1 MRAYY
6 ILQFNARALPGKE
19 LPPGDHDRVIREN
32 ENMSWKGAAWWH
44 DNGEHQPGSDPC
56 FELDCGVEVEV
67 QVPHEDEGWD
77 DDVVEILI
85 DQLAFSYDL
94 PEPPKKL
101 ELESL
106 GFRHKVRD
114 TVTEALKAAEGQ
126 RALHAE
132 CVLGRVCV
140 NWADLSVVDV
150 LYSQGLSAEP
160 EFVIKV
166 SEAAPDARALQS
178 YVCRYVLEHIP
189 ELKDAGVSVHTEW

>member
-6 ILQFNARALPGKE
+6 VIQFNARALPGKE
-19 LPPGDHDRVIREN
+19 LPPGNHNRVIREN

-67 QVPHEDEGWD
+67 EVPSSVDKGM
-77 DDVVEILI
+77 DVVEILI

-106 GFRHKVRD
+106 
-114 TVTEALKAAEGQ
+114 
-126 RALHAE
+126 
-132 CVLGRVCV
+132 
-140 NWADLSVVDV
+140 
-150 LYSQGLSAEP
+150 
-160 EFVIKV
+160 
-166 SEAAPDARALQS
+166 
-178 YVCRYVLEHIP
+178 
-189 ELKDAGVSVHTEW
+189 